1 MRAVPNSSDREI
13 RVFSGIQPTGDL
25 HIGNLLGAI
34 RHWVTMQQEARCYY
48 CVVDLHAITTPQ
60 EPRELRARS
69 REVAALLLA
78 AGVDHERSV
87 LFLQSQVP
95 PHAELAWI
103 LNCVTPYGWLARM
116 IQFKE
121 KSGRERQETSAG
133 LFVYPVLMASDIL
146 LYQGHQVP
154 VGDDQRQHLEL
165 ARDVASRFNRL
176 FGETFVI
183 PSPRIDDVG
192 ARIMGLDDPTRK
204 MSKSE
209 EGLGHRINLLD
220 TPDTIRRKIQR
231 ATTDSG
237 RGVRFDPERPGIT
250 NLLNI
255 YRAFTGESEDA
266 IEACFVGKG
275 YAELKAAV
283 ADATIEGLRPL
294 RERYVVFDRDPRQLD
309 AILAQGA
316 ERARAVAG
324 PTLAL
329 AKEALGLG

>member
-1 MRAVPNSSDREI
+1 
-13 RVFSGIQPTGDL
+13 
-25 HIGNLLGAI
+25 
-34 RHWVTMQQEARCYY
+34 
-48 CVVDLHAITTPQ
+48 
-60 EPRELRARS
+60 
-69 REVAALLLA
+69 
-78 AGVDHERSV
+78 
-87 LFLQSQVP
+87 
-95 PHAELAWI
+95 
-103 LNCVTPYGWLARM
+103 
-116 IQFKE
+116 
-121 KSGRERQETSAG
+121 
-133 LFVYPVLMASDIL
+133 MASDIL

-294 RERYVVFDRDPRQLD
+294 RERYVVFDRDPMQLD
-309 AILAQGA
+309 AILAQGGSELA
-316 ERARAVAG
+316 RSPGRRWRWPRRLWVWGRTRA
-324 PTLAL
+324 T
-329 AKEALGLG
+329 GLSCHHWRRISY